1 MTNSP
6 PPDPRSSRLGF
17 DELIGIVVAFG
28 VIGTIFFWSI
38 GRRDSGLN
46 LTGLPT
52 PDATASPTPAAPLPI
67 VIPGE
72 SPTQQRVPAPSALPR
87 DPDRTLLIPDDPDTV
102 SRSIPIIPVPV
113 PAPSAPAPSV
123 APATVPAPSA
133 PAAVIPVPI
142 PVPVPTA
149 SAPAKP
155 IDFSDIPDNYWAR
168 PYIQALVERDILAGF
183 TDGTFRPD
191 QPITRAEFTAP
202 LRKAFG
208 QKPAQNA
215 LNFKDVPSGYWAE
228 TGIKQAVATGFLKGY
243 PGNRF
248 LPNQEIPRAQVLVA
262 LASGLGLKPPSNPAQ
277 VLQTYQDAN
286 EIPQYAISGVAAS
299 TAAGIAINYP
309 NQNLLKPNQAATRA
323 EVAAAIYQ
331 ALVQA
336 GQAQPIASPVPSPAA
351 SPAVVQPQ

>member
-17 DELIGIVVAFG
+17 DELIGIVVAFS

-38 GRRDSGLN
+38 GRREPGVN
-46 LTGLPT
+46 LGGLPT
-52 PDATASPTPAAPLPI
+52 PDATASPTPAAPLPA

-72 SPTQQRVPAPSALPR
+72 SRPQQTLPTPSASPN
-87 DPDRTLLIPDDPDTV
+87 DPNRTLVIPNDPDTV

-113 PAPSAPAPSV
+113 VPAPSPAPSA
-123 APATVPAPSA
+123 APATVPAPAPSA
-133 PAAVIPVPI
+133 PVAVVPVPA
-142 PVPVPTA
+142 PTA

-155 IDFSDIPDNYWAR
+155 INFSDIPDNYWAR
-168 PYIQALVERDILAGF
+168 PYIQALVERNILAGF

-215 LNFKDVPSGYWAE
+215 VNFQDVPAGYWAE
-228 TGIKQAVATGFLKGY
+228 AGIKQAVATGFLKGY
-243 PGNRF
+243 PRNRF

-277 VLQTYQDAN
+277 ALQTYQDAS
-286 EIPQYAISGVAAS
+286 EIPKYAIQGVAAS
-299 TAAGIAINYP
+299 TAAGLVINYP
-309 NQNLLKPNQAATRA
+309 YPNLLKPNQAATRA

-336 GQAQPIASPVPSPAA
+336 GQAEPIPSPT
-351 SPAVVQPQ
+351 VVPQQ

>member
-1 MTNSP
+1 MTSP

-38 GRRDSGLN
+38 GRREPGLN

-52 PDATASPTPAAPLPI
+52 PDATASPKPAAPLPTT

-72 SPTQQRVPAPSALPR
+72 SPTQQTVPAPSASPS
-87 DPDRTLLIPDDPDTV
+87 DPNSTLLIPDDPNTV
-102 SRSIPIIPVPV
+102 SRSVPIPVPVV

-123 APATVPAPSA
+123 APAAPPAPSA
-133 PAAVIPVPI
+133 PAAVVPVPA
-142 PVPVPTA
+142 PTA

-155 IDFSDIPDNYWAR
+155 IDFSDVPDNYWAR
-168 PYIQALVERDILAGF
+168 PYIQALVERNILAGF

-228 TGIKQAVATGFLKGY
+228 AGIKQAVATGFLKGY

-277 VLQTYQDAN
+277 ALQTYQDAK
-286 EIPQYAISGVAAS
+286 EIPKYATQGVAAS
-299 TAAGIAINYP
+299 TAAGLVINYP

-336 GQAQPIASPVPSPAA
+336 GQAQPIS

>member
-1 MTNSP
+1 MTSP

-38 GRRDSGLN
+38 GRREPGLN

-52 PDATASPTPAAPLPI
+52 PDATASPKPAAPLPT

-72 SPTQQRVPAPSALPR
+72 SPTQQTVPAPSASPS
-87 DPDRTLLIPDDPDTV
+87 DPNSTLLIPDDPNTV
-102 SRSIPIIPVPV
+102 SGSVPIIPVPV

-123 APATVPAPSA
+123 APATVPAPAPSA
-133 PAAVIPVPI
+133 PAAVVPVPA
-142 PVPVPTA
+142 PTA

-155 IDFSDIPDNYWAR
+155 INFSDIPDNYWAR
-168 PYIQALVERDILAGF
+168 PYIQALVERNILAGF

-228 TGIKQAVATGFLKGY
+228 AGIKQAVATGFLKGY

-277 VLQTYQDAN
+277 ALQTYQDAK
-286 EIPQYAISGVAAS
+286 EIPKYATQGVAAS
-299 TAAGIAINYP
+299 TAAGLVINYP

-336 GQAQPIASPVPSPAA
+336 GQAQPIS

>member
-17 DELIGIVVAFG
+17 DDLIGIVVAFS

-38 GRRDSGLN
+38 GRREPGLN

-52 PDATASPTPAAPLPI
+52 PDATASPTPAAPLPT
-67 VIPGE
+67 VIPGK
-72 SPTQQRVPAPSALPR
+72 SPTQQTVPTPASPNEPN
-87 DPDRTLLIPDDPDTV
+87 RTLLIPDDPNTV
-102 SRSIPIIPVPV
+102 SRGIPIIPVPV

-123 APATVPAPSA
+123 APATVAAPSA
-133 PAAVIPVPI
+133 PAKAIN
-142 PVPVPTA
+142 
-149 SAPAKP
+149 
-155 IDFSDIPDNYWAR
+155 FSDIPDNYWAR
-168 PYIQALVERDILAGF
+168 PYIQALVERNILAGF

-228 TGIKQAVATGFLKGY
+228 PGIKQAVATGFLKGY

-262 LASGLGLKPPSNPAQ
+262 LASGLGLKPPSDPAQ
-277 VLQTYQDAN
+277 VLQTYQDTN
-286 EIPQYAISGVAAS
+286 QIPQYATKGVAAS
-299 TAAGIAINYP
+299 TAAGLVINYP

-336 GQAQPIASPVPSPAA
+336 GQAEPIP

>member
-1 MTNSP
+1 
-6 PPDPRSSRLGF
+6 
-17 DELIGIVVAFG
+17 VV
-28 VIGTIFFWSI
+28 V
-38 GRRDSGLN
+38 
-46 LTGLPT
+46 
-52 PDATASPTPAAPLPI
+52 
-67 VIPGE
+67 
-72 SPTQQRVPAPSALPR
+72 
-87 DPDRTLLIPDDPDTV
+87 
-102 SRSIPIIPVPV
+102 
-113 PAPSAPAPSV
+113 
-123 APATVPAPSA
+123 
-133 PAAVIPVPI
+133 
-142 PVPVPTA
+142 PVPVPTP

-155 IDFSDIPDNYWAR
+155 LDFSDVPDNYWAR
-168 PYIQALVERDILAGF
+168 PYIQALVERNILAGF

-202 LRKAFG
+202 LQKAFG

-215 LNFKDVPSGYWAE
+215 SNFRDVPGGFWAE
-228 TGIKQAVATGFLKGY
+228 GGIKQAVATGFLKGY

-262 LASGLGLKPPSNPAQ
+262 LASGLKLKPPSNPAQ

-286 EIPQYAISGVAAS
+286 QIPKYATQGVAAS

-309 NQNLLKPNQAATRA
+309 NQKLLKPDQAATRA

-336 GQAQPIASPVPSPAA
+336 GKAQPIASPVA